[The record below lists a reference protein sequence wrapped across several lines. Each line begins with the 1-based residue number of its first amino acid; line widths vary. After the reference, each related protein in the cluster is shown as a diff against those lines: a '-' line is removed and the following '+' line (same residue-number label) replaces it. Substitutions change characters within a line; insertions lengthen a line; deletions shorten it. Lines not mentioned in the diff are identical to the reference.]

1 MSDAAQVLHSTDRR
15 AGCAALPRISARH
28 VLLSYMTSYGH
39 PLQAIGKR
47 AFSST
52 THTSALATKLLQLNT
67 DHSMHKTT
75 AATHE
80 YIE

>member
-75 AATHE
+75 AATRE
-80 YIE
+80 YTE